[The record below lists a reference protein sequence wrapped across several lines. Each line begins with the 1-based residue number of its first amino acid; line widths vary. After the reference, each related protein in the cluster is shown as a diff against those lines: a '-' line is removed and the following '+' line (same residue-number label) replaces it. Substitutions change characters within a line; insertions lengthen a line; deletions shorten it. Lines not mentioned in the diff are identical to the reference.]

1 MPNPLATATAAA
13 QLTNQPG
20 RSIAS
25 ARSHRWVVDSPPPLG
40 GPNEEVNPLDALLSA
55 LATCAIF
62 VCETVAREQGLG
74 LAGARA
80 TVEADFDPRGIKGE
94 DVNPKIQAFRLVL
107 ELDGVEEE
115 GKAAELVAA
124 LQRRCPVYTTLVAS
138 APIDVRIAPWGRRDG

>member
-1 MPNPLATATAAA
+1 MPEPLATATAAA
-13 QLTNQPG
+13 ELTNQPG

-25 ARSHRWVVDSPPPLG
+25 ARSHRWVIDSPPPLG

-80 TVEADFDPRGIKGE
+80 SVEADFDPRGIKGE
-94 DVNPKIQAFRLVL
+94 DVNPKIQAFRLAL
-107 ELDGVEEE
+107 ELDGVDE

-124 LQRRCPVYTTLVAS
+124 LKRRCPVYTTLVAS
-138 APIDVRIAPWGRRDG
+138 APIEVRIAPWGGRGG

>member
-1 MPNPLATATAAA
+1 MTDPLATATAAA
-13 QLTNQPG
+13 ELTNQPG

-62 VCETVAREQGLG
+62 VCETVGREQGLG

-80 TVEADFDPRGIKGE
+80 SVEADFDPRGIKGE

-107 ELDGVEEE
+107 ELDGVDE

-124 LQRRCPVYTTLVAS
+124 LKRRCPVYTTLVAS
-138 APIDVRIAPWGRRDG
+138 APIEVRIAPWDGRGA